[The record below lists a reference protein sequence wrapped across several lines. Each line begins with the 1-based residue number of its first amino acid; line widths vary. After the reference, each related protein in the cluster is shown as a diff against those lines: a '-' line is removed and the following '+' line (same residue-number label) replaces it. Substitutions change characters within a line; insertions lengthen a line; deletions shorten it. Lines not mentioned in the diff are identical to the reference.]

1 MKALAY
7 LIFTQLKNRILN
19 LRKKPALLIFY
30 CLIFVIAVV
39 SIIALFLVPQST
51 SSMAVADGRVIYLFI
66 GGFGLLY
73 IYTFTYTGLA
83 TGSTF
88 FNMADVGLLFVA
100 PISPIKVL
108 IYGLLSAIGK
118 AMLASLFIL
127 YQIPNLRNMLGYGLK
142 EILSLFFI
150 YMILVIFNQLLSIGV
165 YIYTNGNESR
175 KNLVKSFIYGYLAA
189 VAIIAFIMIRKEQ
202 TGILEALY
210 RMTESKW
217 FGFMP
222 VAGWAIMF
230 FKGVLTGS
238 AADIVISLGLFILVG
253 AIFIV
258 MLTGR
263 DTDYYEDV
271 LYSTEAA
278 YQKLMYAKGERNVTT
293 VSTNVNRKI
302 KISDND
308 HGIKKGKGASVFMY
322 KHLLEMKRS
331 SNFIFIDGYTIFAT
345 IGAGIAGY
353 FLHDAQKSYIIM
365 IVLIYIQYFFT
376 LFGRLSI
383 ELIKPYIYLIP
394 EPSFK
399 KLIAASASSLL
410 KPCVDAVLIFGVL
423 GVTQGSG
430 LLQCIFMALAYAASG
445 TVFVGLTVVYQ
456 RLFGGQPNVVARLFV
471 SILLLG
477 AVIAPG
483 VVASLM
489 VEKLWLPD
497 SMRFMATLPYTVI
510 CLIAAFIMFYAC
522 RNLLDNSEYSG
533 KLM

>member
-278 YQKLMYAKGERNVTT
+278 YQKLMYAK
-293 VSTNVNRKI
+293 
-302 KISDND
+302 
-308 HGIKKGKGASVFMY
+308 
-322 KHLLEMKRS
+322 
-331 SNFIFIDGYTIFAT
+331 
-345 IGAGIAGY
+345 
-353 FLHDAQKSYIIM
+353 IIM